1 MEEIGR
7 RSALALGVAAMAA
20 TALVSSRGAMAQAY
34 GPNEGKEVAP
44 GVRVVE
50 LGEREAIIP
59 GYKTVKMIDVVFQ
72 PGSHAPQETMEHD
85 MVCHM
90 TEGELRILQNGQEF
104 RAKKGD
110 CVHLRQGHHGGRLE
124 RCGRGSGDA
133 GHRTAGCVKV
143 NMGGGAHSLPR
154 LSQRATVSP

>member
-7 RSALALGVAAMAA
+7 RSALALGVAALAA
-20 TALVSSRGAMAQAY
+20 PALVSSRAAMAQAY

-90 TEGELRILQNGQEF
+90 TEGELRIMQNGKEF
-104 RAKKGD
+104 MVKKGD
-110 CVHLRQGHHGGRLE
+110 VYTCAKGTTE
-124 RCGRGSGDA
+124 EDWNEGDVVA
-133 GHRTAGCVKV
+133 VMRVTELMA
-143 NMGGGAHSLPR
+143 A
-154 LSQRATVSP
+154 